1 MAFFLKKL
9 VGVSFIGFVAL
20 PWGMAAIQSVTTTFT
35 EGKKVSTSYKT
46 LPKISKIQCV
56 ERCNKERETDGCTLA
71 GYNKAMRSCYLSV
84 DGPQDVL
91 DTTDEMYGVFFYE
104 SEQTGKKPFLQS

>member
-1 MAFFLKKL
+1 MAFFLQKL
-9 VGVSFIGFVAL
+9 VGFLFIGFVAL
-20 PWGMAAIQSVTTTFT
+20 PWGMAAIQRVTTTFT
-35 EGKKVSTSYKT
+35 EGKKVLTSYKT

-71 GYNKAMRSCYLSV
+71 GYNKATRSCYLSD

-104 SEQTGKKPFLQS
+104 PDQTGKKHNI